1 MKKIVLR
8 KCLATN
14 KMYPK
19 DNLLRVVKSNDG
31 KISFDPSD
39 KAPGRGAY
47 ILKSKEAIEIARK
60 KRVLSRA
67 FQTEVDDSIYDL
79 LLKEIH

>member
-19 DNLLRVVKSNDG
+19 DSLLRVVKSNDG
-31 KISFDPSD
+31 KISFDPFD

-47 ILKSKEAIEIARK
+47 ILKSKEAIGIARK
-60 KRVLSRA
+60 KKVLSRA